1 MPNGAI
7 VDAQG
12 NITSVAGPEAQAPA
26 TPEAAPAQT
35 RPKVGDAIE
44 TPEDQQ
50 AIRDAL
56 VPQPTPQNA
65 APLPDDTTPQQA
77 FLAFEN
83 TLAGKRFTTP
93 LGDTVS
99 FNEGHFGRVT
109 CAGTPEGKDNPSK
122 RKGFIAGYPSAQAAR
137 QALREGKVTAD
148 QIQGY
153 QPGRAALIPL
163 IPDLLQRPQYIIEK
177 EGAQHFVKQ
186 YDIGNGRT
194 LLAVLRK
201 FGDDLRIISFHP
213 MQIRG
218 SQLKNGRILFA
229 EDTAN
234 LQWSAGTSE
243 TGMPP
248 PEDTSIPQLD
258 PTVNSA
264 QPPAGEATQAQE
276 GARPEGAVPS
286 GAGDPL
292 ASSRQEPLAVLNL
305 YELLHRADVRVHNVP
320 LGALRVNYR
329 IPQFKGDADPVTG
342 EVAGR
347 ELQGEYQS
355 VPAKPIVVIQWNDGT
370 MEVATGRH
378 RLGLARRNGLE
389 TIPANV
395 IKESEGWTPE
405 SAGLLDAIDNV
416 LDEKGA
422 IQDYLKL
429 FRNAGI
435 DRATAQAKGLLARPL
450 GRQAFEIAENASDD
464 LYAIVM
470 DKDRWVTADV
480 AAAICREAPRPLGSY
495 AESVQRAVARQVMD
509 RRMGADDAAI
519 LARDLMHRRAQSDQ
533 ARTILQ
539 DDLFGADDTALLIMA
554 EQAAYAADK
563 RRAATKDLQR
573 VNAALQ
579 KGDALSLKGDF
590 AKRMGITDPKD
601 VSQLQAA
608 ADRLRQTIADWERYY
623 LNPALSAEAN
633 AKAREILGLEALPV
647 LTQSG
652 DVQTAA
658 EAGVDVRAQESGGE
672 ASDDLT
678 DSLFSPTAPEAES
691 PASTVAPNGAPP
703 ASPESPES
711 PVPPG
716 VSLASPA
723 ADGKL
728 TAEEA
733 SAAKRWASDLRV
745 RINLNGLTPEQCNG
759 YGYKPSTPRKVTK
772 LKGELDDHL
781 QDVLRHDENG
791 QTLTTT
797 INTGRNAKK
806 LAGNKPSEIAAA
818 HQYAVDNRE
827 ALYRDAKVIVQH
839 LDKDVV
845 KRDGNEDGKPKEIPQ
860 KHFIRLFTPFVHGDS
875 LYLAILSQRAK
886 THDAP
891 GLHSAEVLTVIN
903 AESIPDFTSRTIH
916 IAQGDE
922 RSGLSGTLTASDNT
936 VSQIEEIVKRALA
949 NTEDPPSILYKGK
962 VDYTFKNP
970 KDIKPTHLDGAPY
983 SVEEISKDIV
993 ASLDAFVK
1001 RVDAIAK
1008 HRLQPGQE
1016 LGTYTLANA
1025 PIHVA
1030 LQEGRAIVTGLANIP
1045 QNQVADVLTALDA
1058 QLGPT
1063 LPIVP
1068 SDRPAP
1074 LVQNLIQARNAQAEA
1089 HLIQTALDKSVPILA
1104 KHKGFSFR
1112 FANGNY
1118 ILTFPADNPRT
1129 YQENA
1134 AIVKAVKAL
1143 LPEGTPLT
1151 LENTKSRMLQA
1162 LAAQT
1167 STPSA
1172 PAGRPEGAPTNQQ
1185 ISKSANQP
1193 LGIEDAAIPDTP
1205 QAQRDAVRNLHQ
1217 GRGTWLK
1224 APNGK
1229 RTKLPQKLW
1238 IDVRTPNFKR
1248 FFGDW
1253 ENHPETIHPK
1263 LLDENGE
1270 PRVFWHN
1277 SPAAGIRVFD
1287 PTRSRAAMD
1296 IQGTYF
1302 SPDKGDAAG
1311 YGRHAYPVFI
1321 ALKHPAD
1328 RATAYAGF
1336 TPGSTAD
1343 AGAIRAQEL
1352 RDQGYDGVIVEDGD
1366 APSGIAEI
1374 IVLDPNAIKSAGRNA
1389 GAYDPSTPDIL
1400 ANPAPES
1407 QGRGAAPHQSD
1418 NQPISPGAQSAIL
1431 PRPSANQ
1438 PAAGGSAASR
1448 TIVPPER
1455 IVGGVRV
1462 LTTSVYPM
1470 RGQVVGRLGPLG
1482 GTDGSPART
1491 FGRKSLTTFDLALL
1505 YRDLTGGELPQ
1516 VVTNRAHMGKALGRY
1531 YVGQNKIRI
1540 AAQIFGLIDES
1551 DIRALHDTLAKRGFF
1566 LHERPEWAATKTKKQ
1581 LQAQAEVSEKA
1592 LERELQKL
1600 LKRRIRS
1607 GAEPGLPAP
1616 KVLAHE
1622 LWHLIDDQ
1630 DGGLVGR
1637 GNLVG
1642 HLAALKRYTAEAFPV
1657 AGFAGNTELKAE
1669 AKAFITWWRGIG
1681 RDEPYFD
1688 QPEEM
1693 YAEIGAAYFC
1703 APSVLQERAPNCFA
1717 AWDHAIQNHPRAAKA
1732 YADAVAYIANG
1743 SRPDLIHKTL
1753 GETWGREHDQAL
1765 RRLNQAVQGFDNS
1778 LTAWRRRIIA
1788 ALWDDR
1794 GPALDLVRKAY
1805 KERLAEIQEVRRKG
1819 GASDLALK
1827 LQERRLKAL
1836 LDKVRLSHVLY
1847 RRKGPNNAR
1856 LYLADVKGE
1865 FLERLTD
1872 IDPNPDIAR
1881 CQVELYATYHRIIE
1895 LGGRAA
1901 AYGVDPVQA
1910 RGQLAQMVKD
1920 LGIDKFRMVVRAW
1933 NIFRALYERDVIERP
1948 ATTELLGKDFV
1959 DLMRKNT
1966 HYVTTKHT
1974 VTPER
1979 LQALL
1984 DGLEH
1989 GKGGALELAAEQLIK
2004 RSGEDTD
2011 VGNFLKEYK
2020 GSLDPTKNPLLETI
2034 KTAVSIIT
2042 LAERNQTVLDWV
2054 RALRALRSDEVQ
2066 ERPYAQRVRNDRVG
2080 YVEFY
2085 ENGER
2090 KVLIVPRSV
2099 AAGFERVDSTW
2110 LTAITHTTRVINAA
2124 ITTNNY
2130 GFIPFAQMRDL
2141 SSAVYNT
2148 PGLHRWTAHWLFP
2161 ALGDLA
2167 ALGAQFVP
2175 PAALRALAEH
2185 PLGKLLINKN
2195 TIEYWASYGNRA
2207 ARLIHSGDFQGELER
2222 ARQDRLAGNEA
2233 SARDREFIVQMARQ
2247 ALRDGILLS
2256 MVQLR
2261 KQDYN
2266 ESEWRTLFARYN
2278 LDFDD
2283 IPANESLLLKGAK
2296 LPARAIAAYWNGAGA
2311 LSELASATVKLAA
2324 YCYLH
2329 QDALRPGAITPDG
2342 RPTDG
2347 AWGGAPPTRQASN
2360 PPNLQTSGGGKAAAS
2375 PLTASIPQIA
2385 EIHPP
2390 SGTLP
2395 RHRFRRLRPRRAGA
2409 RLRPG
2414 AGQPPPPGIRPRQ
2427 SLRRHWRQTPHA
2439 PRAQRRRTRNRKG
2452 LQRLRRRLV
2461 ANRRPH
2467 RRHPRPPRHPHLH
2480 PGHPSHPTRTPP
2492 RRRHRTRQK
2501 VQHGPRRRRIPRPQT
2516 LHPNA
2521 KRRHRRGHPRPPT
2534 HARGQERPRRTQTL
2548 RNPPHP

>member
-1 MPNGAI
+1 MP
-7 VDAQG
+7 
-12 NITSVAGPEAQAPA
+12 
-26 TPEAAPAQT
+26 
-35 RPKVGDAIE
+35 
-44 TPEDQQ
+44 
-50 AIRDAL
+50 
-56 VPQPTPQNA
+56 
-65 APLPDDTTPQQA
+65 A
-77 FLAFEN
+77 F
-83 TLAGKRFTTP
+83 
-93 LGDTVS
+93 
-99 FNEGHFGRVT
+99 
-109 CAGTPEGKDNPSK
+109 
-122 RKGFIAGYPSAQAAR
+122 
-137 QALREGKVTAD
+137 
-148 QIQGY
+148 
-153 QPGRAALIPL
+153 
-163 IPDLLQRPQYIIEK
+163 
-177 EGAQHFVKQ
+177 
-186 YDIGNGRT
+186 
-194 LLAVLRK
+194 
-201 FGDDLRIISFHP
+201 
-213 MQIRG
+213 
-218 SQLKNGRILFA
+218 
-229 EDTAN
+229 
-234 LQWSAGTSE
+234 
-243 TGMPP
+243 
-248 PEDTSIPQLD
+248 
-258 PTVNSA
+258 
-264 QPPAGEATQAQE
+264 
-276 GARPEGAVPS
+276 
-286 GAGDPL
+286 
-292 ASSRQEPLAVLNL
+292 
-305 YELLHRADVRVHNVP
+305 
-320 LGALRVNYR
+320 
-329 IPQFKGDADPVTG
+329 
-342 EVAGR
+342 
-347 ELQGEYQS
+347 
-355 VPAKPIVVIQWNDGT
+355 
-370 MEVATGRH
+370 
-378 RLGLARRNGLE
+378 
-389 TIPANV
+389 
-395 IKESEGWTPE
+395 
-405 SAGLLDAIDNV
+405 
-416 LDEKGA
+416 
-422 IQDYLKL
+422 
-429 FRNAGI
+429 
-435 DRATAQAKGLLARPL
+435 
-450 GRQAFEIAENASDD
+450 
-464 LYAIVM
+464 
-470 DKDRWVTADV
+470 
-480 AAAICREAPRPLGSY
+480 
-495 AESVQRAVARQVMD
+495 
-509 RRMGADDAAI
+509 
-519 LARDLMHRRAQSDQ
+519 
-533 ARTILQ
+533 
-539 DDLFGADDTALLIMA
+539 LIMA

-601 VSQLQAA
+601 ITQLQAA
-608 ADRLRQTIADWERYY
+608 ADRLRKTIADWEHYY
-623 LNPALSAEAN
+623 LDPALSAEAN

-647 LTQSG
+647 LTESG
-652 DVQTAA
+652 NVQTAA

-672 ASDDLT
+672 AADDLT
-678 DSLFSPTAPEAES
+678 DSLFSPTASDDGASLGSPTTPGGEA
-691 PASTVAPNGAPP
+691 AQ
-703 ASPESPES
+703 
-711 PVPPG
+711 
-716 VSLASPA
+716 PA
-723 ADGKL
+723 AVKQSKR
-728 TAEEA
+728 EA
-733 SAAKRWASDLRV
+733 REAQRARMVTTHDLG
-745 RINLNGLTPEQCNG
+745 LGGLTDEESNG
-759 YGYKPSTPRKVTK
+759 PDFTPLAEGENFDSIRTAVDTMR
-772 LKGELDDHL
+772 KGETSVS
-781 QDVLRHDENG
+781 DVFGIRYKVKS
-791 QTLTTT
+791 
-797 INTGRNAKK
+797 GRD
-806 LAGNKPSEIAAA
+806 AGKTANYTKEGEDARA
-818 HQYAVDNRE
+818 HQYAAKNVIQLAKRAGVAVRQDNYKPNSPNKTYVRLFAPYFFENRLYIAVIAQYEADVNGVHAVE
-827 ALYRDAKVIVQH
+827 ALDVIRADVNPEVISRDPLAGLAPTGTQSA
-839 LDKDVV
+839 LDTIS
-845 KRDGNEDGKPKEIPQ
+845 IPQ
-860 KHFIRLFTPFVHGDS
+860 KGLTVNELSLESIQRVIDNPKKGGNQRPRLLDPDGNGGLTETPCSAQDVAGRILTDIDAFVR
-875 LYLAILSQRAK
+875 RAK
-886 THDAP
+886 T
-891 GLHSAEVLTVIN
+891 
-903 AESIPDFTSRTIH
+903 
-916 IAQGDE
+916 
-922 RSGLSGTLTASDNT
+922 
-936 VSQIEEIVKRALA
+936 
-949 NTEDPPSILYKGK
+949 
-962 VDYTFKNP
+962 
-970 KDIKPTHLDGAPY
+970 
-983 SVEEISKDIV
+983 
-993 ASLDAFVK
+993 
-1001 RVDAIAK
+1001 IAK
-1008 HRLQPGQE
+1008 HRMEPGQE

-1045 QNQVADVLTALDA
+1045 QSQVADVLTALDA

-1063 LPIVP
+1063 LPILT
-1068 SDRPAP
+1068 SDNPAP
-1074 LVQNLIQARNAQAEA
+1074 LVQNLIQARNSRAEA
-1089 HLIQTALDKSVPILA
+1089 HTLRTALDTGAVKLARGPKGIRVEGVQAPSAKDVFTMDDAQIDALAALGDKVDANPAWINAPWENPALGQIVRKAQAARERRKADTDPHWYRALPWERKAQRAVTQNRSRMGRGTDNIKTPERQALRRDIAQKLYNGGSAQKGRQLFIVMGLPGSGKSSAVVKNLKAEVGDLVEVDADEA
-1104 KHKGFSFR
+1104 KTFLPEFNGGKNADMVHAESGLIAEYFLLR
-1112 FANGNY
+1112 DLCFANGDNVVFPTVGKNAQKLEHLILESKSHGYSVYLYNVRIPVAESAYRALRRFVETGRFVPPDY
-1118 ILTFPADNPRT
+1118 IVDGVGTKPDETFAILKNRKDLIDGYADLSNDVPFGSRP
-1129 YQENA
+1129 Q
-1134 AIVKAVKAL
+1134 
-1143 LPEGTPLT
+1143 T
-1151 LENTKSRMLQA
+1151 LE
-1162 LAAQT
+1162 T
-1167 STPSA
+1167 SDRP
-1172 PAGRPEGAPTNQQ
+1172 PAG
-1185 ISKSANQP
+1185 
-1193 LGIEDAAIPDTP
+1193 LGQRGLSVHVGPGQGVPD
-1205 QAQRDAVRNLHQ
+1205 Q
-1217 GRGTWLK
+1217 
-1224 APNGK
+1224 
-1229 RTKLPQKLW
+1229 
-1238 IDVRTPNFKR
+1238 
-1248 FFGDW
+1248 
-1253 ENHPETIHPK
+1253 
-1263 LLDENGE
+1263 
-1270 PRVFWHN
+1270 
-1277 SPAAGIRVFD
+1277 AAG
-1287 PTRSRAAMD
+1287 
-1296 IQGTYF
+1296 
-1302 SPDKGDAAG
+1302 
-1311 YGRHAYPVFI
+1311 
-1321 ALKHPAD
+1321 
-1328 RATAYAGF
+1328 
-1336 TPGSTAD
+1336 
-1343 AGAIRAQEL
+1343 AGA
-1352 RDQGYDGVIVEDGD
+1352 DGQG
-1366 APSGIAEI
+1366 SG
-1374 IVLDPNAIKSAGRNA
+1374 GRN
-1389 GAYDPSTPDIL
+1389 GVVTL
-1400 ANPAPES
+1400 ANPAPEA
-1407 QGRGAAPHQSD
+1407 QGRGEAPHQES
-1418 NQPISPGAQSAIL
+1418 QASKPPSLQTSAGAGA
-1431 PRPSANQ
+1431 
-1438 PAAGGSAASR
+1438 R

-1482 GTDGSPART
+1482 GADGSPARA
-1491 FGRKSLTTFDLALL
+1491 FGRKPLTTFDLALL
-1505 YRDLTGGELPQ
+1505 YRDLTGGELPT
-1516 VVTNRAHMGKALGRY
+1516 VVHNRAQMGKALGRY

-1881 CQVELYATYHRIIE
+1881 YQVELYATYHRIIE

-1910 RGQLAQMVKD
+1910 RGQLANLHKT
-1920 LGIDKFRMVVRAW
+1920 LGQDTFRKVVRAW

-1959 DLMRKNT
+1959 ELMRKNT

-2124 ITTNNY
+2124 LTTNNY

-2167 ALGAQFVP
+2167 ALGTQFVP
-2175 PAALRALAEH
+2175 PHALRALAEH

-2222 ARQDRLAGNEA
+2222 ARQDRLNGNEA

-2329 QDALRPGAITPDG
+2329 QDALRPGAIALDN
-2342 RPTDG
+2342 RPAPSLSSHAASRIADG
-2347 AWGGAPPTRQASN
+2347 AAPASPSLSPAQRRANAFRAAVLAGDPTFDIRGYLMTYFEWLTGPFLNARLKGAFRIFQSIADDAPRSRRLDGKRPSSTKLGHTAEYAAKLAAKLTSRKLFWFVTSGAAATAVLELYRYLTDNPQATPQDMDGTPLGNLHGTLDWIARANRNISSYFLQNYNNCPLATFGDVTLHIAVPIADEEKIPIRLFDALINATSPDWSPNPATGPADVAAEVFSTVANSPESRGTVIGLAAPLTPWIFQSNPYDPFRQTNLLTDEEFAARWTNPAAIQTASGRLIDSTPLALILKSTPNTTPERQASLN
-2360 PPNLQTSGGGKAAAS
+2360 QSGWLGDFHD
-2375 PLTASIPQIA
+2375 TI
-2385 EIHPP
+2385 
-2390 SGTLP
+2390 
-2395 RHRFRRLRPRRAGA
+2395 
-2409 RLRPG
+2409 
-2414 AGQPPPPGIRPRQ
+2414 
-2427 SLRRHWRQTPHA
+2427 
-2439 PRAQRRRTRNRKG
+2439 
-2452 LQRLRRRLV
+2452 
-2461 ANRRPH
+2461 
-2467 RRHPRPPRHPHLH
+2467 
-2480 PGHPSHPTRTPP
+2480 TRTPIISNVAGRFLRVSVGGETD
-2492 RRRHRTRQK
+2492 RRRKRVQLDQQEILKVRLLAKQNAAKYAQGEQPDEPDIDPVYAPDYIKAYIDALQDQPSPATIPQARLQEIRSTLNIRDPRLRQ
-2501 VQHGPRRRRIPRPQT
+2501 Q
-2516 LHPNA
+2516 N
-2521 KRRHRRGHPRPPT
+2521 
-2534 HARGQERPRRTQTL
+2534 L
-2548 RNPPHP
+2548 RSLQSTP

>member
-1 MPNGAI
+1 MPNGVI

-12 NITSVAGPEAQAPA
+12 NITSVAGPAAQTPATQPAATETAPA
-26 TPEAAPAQT
+26 AQPTGEAAPAAQT
-35 RPKVGDAIE
+35 
-44 TPEDQQ
+44 
-50 AIRDAL
+50 
-56 VPQPTPQNA
+56 PTTV
-65 APLPDDTTPQQA
+65 AP
-77 FLAFEN
+77 
-83 TLAGKRFTTP
+83 
-93 LGDTVS
+93 
-99 FNEGHFGRVT
+99 
-109 CAGTPEGKDNPSK
+109 AGTPPESESPAQSGVRQHAPNLPQSAESAVPQSGNPD
-122 RKGFIAGYPSAQAAR
+122 
-137 QALREGKVTAD
+137 TA
-148 QIQGY
+148 
-153 QPGRAALIPL
+153 
-163 IPDLLQRPQYIIEK
+163 
-177 EGAQHFVKQ
+177 
-186 YDIGNGRT
+186 
-194 LLAVLRK
+194 LAV
-201 FGDDLRIISFHP
+201 F
-213 MQIRG
+213 
-218 SQLKNGRILFA
+218 
-229 EDTAN
+229 
-234 LQWSAGTSE
+234 
-243 TGMPP
+243 
-248 PEDTSIPQLD
+248 
-258 PTVNSA
+258 
-264 QPPAGEATQAQE
+264 
-276 GARPEGAVPS
+276 
-286 GAGDPL
+286 
-292 ASSRQEPLAVLNL
+292 NL
-305 YELLHRADVRVHNVP
+305 YELLKRADVRVHNVP
-320 LGALRVNYR
+320 LGALRVNFR

-533 ARTILQ
+533 ARTIMQ

-601 VSQLQAA
+601 ITQLQAA
-608 ADRLRQTIADWERYY
+608 ADRLRKTIADWEHYY
-623 LNPALSAEAN
+623 LDPALSAEAN

-652 DVQTAA
+652 NVQTAA
-658 EAGVDVRAQESGGE
+658 EAGVSARTQEAQPATSDP
-672 ASDDLT
+672 AQDDLT
-678 DSLFSPTAPEAES
+678 DSLFSPTAPDAA
-691 PASTVAPNGAPP
+691 PDAAPVARQGAPFSVLR
-703 ASPESPES
+703 SPEGGEAAS
-711 PVPPG
+711 
-716 VSLASPA
+716 SLASP
-723 ADGKL
+723 
-728 TAEEA
+728 TAPA
-733 SAAKRWASDLRV
+733 SADPAREIRQEIARAQVALDTQGVPDNCL
-745 RINLNGLTPEQCNG
+745 NG
-759 YGYKPSTPRKVTK
+759 YGYTHSALPIDKKAQRKR
-772 LKGELDDHL
+772 LEARLDQPMRNDWMGETH
-781 QDVLRHDENG
+781 G
-791 QTLTTT
+791 TTT
-797 INTGRNAKK
+797 IRSSKNAEKIPVWKK
-806 LAGNKPSEIAAA
+806 MEDPEAHKYAA
-818 HQYAVDNRE
+818 DNID
-827 ALYRDAKVIVQH
+827 ALWRDARVAVRHI
-839 LDKDVV
+839 DKDVV
-845 KRDGNEDGKPKEIPQ
+845 KNAKGKNAKDKNTTPKEVPQ
-860 KHFIRLFTPFVHGDS
+860 KHFLRAYTPFVHKGK
-875 LYLAILSQRAK
+875 LYVAVMSKRDVD
-886 THDAP
+886 HDAP
-891 GLHSAEVLTVIN
+891 GVHSIEVDAVID
-903 AESIPDFTSRTIH
+903 ADRVPDFISRPI
-916 IAQGDE
+916 Q
-922 RSGLSGTLTASDNT
+922 SQSDNVVAFTSETQSAPIDT
-936 VSQIEEIVKRALA
+936 VANPEEKVK
-949 NTEDPPSILYKGK
+949 PPSALTNDLL
-962 VDYTFKNP
+962 DYQLGNVKDTQP
-970 KDIKPTHLDGAPY
+970 KHLDGSPY
-983 SVEEISKDIV
+983 TRDELAADILASVQR
-993 ASLDAFVK
+993 FVK

-1008 HRLQPGQE
+1008 HRMEPGQE

-1030 LQEGRAIVTGLANIP
+1030 LQEGRALVTGLANIP
-1045 QNQVADVLTALDA
+1045 QGQVADVLTALDA

-1068 SDRPAP
+1068 SDNPAP

-1089 HLIQTALDKSVPILA
+1089 HT
-1104 KHKGFSFR
+1104 
-1112 FANGNY
+1112 
-1118 ILTFPADNPRT
+1118 
-1129 YQENA
+1129 
-1134 AIVKAVKAL
+1134 
-1143 LPEGTPLT
+1143 
-1151 LENTKSRMLQA
+1151 
-1162 LAAQT
+1162 
-1167 STPSA
+1167 
-1172 PAGRPEGAPTNQQ
+1172 
-1185 ISKSANQP
+1185 
-1193 LGIEDAAIPDTP
+1193 
-1205 QAQRDAVRNLHQ
+1205 
-1217 GRGTWLK
+1217 
-1224 APNGK
+1224 
-1229 RTKLPQKLW
+1229 
-1238 IDVRTPNFKR
+1238 
-1248 FFGDW
+1248 
-1253 ENHPETIHPK
+1253 
-1263 LLDENGE
+1263 
-1270 PRVFWHN
+1270 
-1277 SPAAGIRVFD
+1277 
-1287 PTRSRAAMD
+1287 
-1296 IQGTYF
+1296 
-1302 SPDKGDAAG
+1302 
-1311 YGRHAYPVFI
+1311 
-1321 ALKHPAD
+1321 
-1328 RATAYAGF
+1328 
-1336 TPGSTAD
+1336 
-1343 AGAIRAQEL
+1343 
-1352 RDQGYDGVIVEDGD
+1352 
-1366 APSGIAEI
+1366 
-1374 IVLDPNAIKSAGRNA
+1374 
-1389 GAYDPSTPDIL
+1389 L

-1407 QGRGAAPHQSD
+1407 QASNP
-1418 NQPISPGAQSAIL
+1418 
-1431 PRPSANQ
+1431 PSLQ
-1438 PAAGGSAASR
+1438 TSAAGGSAASR

-1482 GTDGSPART
+1482 GADGSPARA
-1491 FGRKSLTTFDLALL
+1491 FGRKPLTTFDLALL
-1505 YRDLTGGELPQ
+1505 YRDLTGGELPT
-1516 VVTNRAHMGKALGRY
+1516 VVHNRAQMGKALGRY

-1717 AWDHAIQNHPRAAKA
+1717 AWDRAIRNHPRAAKA

-1910 RGQLAQMVKD
+1910 RNQLARMVKD
-1920 LGIDKFRMVVRAW
+1920 LGVDKFRMVVRAW

-1948 ATTELLGKDFV
+1948 STTELLGKDFV

-1984 DGLEH
+1984 DG
-1989 GKGGALELAAEQLIK
+1989 
-2004 RSGEDTD
+2004 
-2011 VGNFLKEYK
+2011 
-2020 GSLDPTKNPLLETI
+2020 
-2034 KTAVSIIT
+2034 
-2042 LAERNQTVLDWV
+2042 
-2054 RALRALRSDEVQ
+2054 
-2066 ERPYAQRVRNDRVG
+2066 
-2080 YVEFY
+2080 
-2085 ENGER
+2085 
-2090 KVLIVPRSV
+2090 
-2099 AAGFERVDSTW
+2099 
-2110 LTAITHTTRVINAA
+2110 
-2124 ITTNNY
+2124 
-2130 GFIPFAQMRDL
+2130 
-2141 SSAVYNT
+2141 
-2148 PGLHRWTAHWLFP
+2148 
-2161 ALGDLA
+2161 
-2167 ALGAQFVP
+2167 
-2175 PAALRALAEH
+2175 
-2185 PLGKLLINKN
+2185 
-2195 TIEYWASYGNRA
+2195 
-2207 ARLIHSGDFQGELER
+2207 
-2222 ARQDRLAGNEA
+2222 
-2233 SARDREFIVQMARQ
+2233 
-2247 ALRDGILLS
+2247 ILLS

-2261 KQDYN
+2261 KLDYN

-2283 IPANESLLLKGAK
+2283 IPASESRLAKIAK
-2296 LPARAIAAYWNGAGA
+2296 LPIRAAAAYWNGAGA

-2329 QDALRPGAITPDG
+2329 QDALRPGAIAAIRALETALYAPTPTPDF
-2342 RPTDG
+2342 D
-2347 AWGGAPPTRQASN
+2347 SI
-2360 PPNLQTSGGGKAAAS
+2360 KARAAS
-2375 PLTASIPQIA
+2375 SLT
-2385 EIHPP
+2385 
-2390 SGTLP
+2390 
-2395 RHRFRRLRPRRAGA
+2395 RFHGSRATEAYSSSDISSLKSLEPALRGFER
-2409 RLRPG
+2409 
-2414 AGQPPPPGIRPRQ
+2414 
-2427 SLRRHWRQTPHA
+2427 
-2439 PRAQRRRTRNRKG
+2439 
-2452 LQRLRRRLV
+2452 
-2461 ANRRPH
+2461 
-2467 RRHPRPPRHPHLH
+2467 
-2480 PGHPSHPTRTPP
+2480 HPTRLANEK
-2492 RRRHRTRQK
+2492 RHSQSSFHPNQYHNPHPK
-2501 VQHGPRRRRIPRPQT
+2501 SSPQT
-2516 LHPNA
+2516 
-2521 KRRHRRGHPRPPT
+2521 
-2534 HARGQERPRRTQTL
+2534 
-2548 RNPPHP
+2548 

>member
-1 MPNGAI
+1 MPNGVI

-26 TPEAAPAQT
+26 TQPAATETAPA
-35 RPKVGDAIE
+35 A
-44 TPEDQQ
+44 
-50 AIRDAL
+50 
-56 VPQPTPQNA
+56 QPTGEV
-65 APLPDDTTPQQA
+65 APSQTP
-77 FLAFEN
+77 
-83 TLAGKRFTTP
+83 TP
-93 LGDTVS
+93 VAP
-99 FNEGHFGRVT
+99 
-109 CAGTPEGKDNPSK
+109 AGTPPESESPAQSGVRQHAPNLPQSAESAVPQSGNP
-122 RKGFIAGYPSAQAAR
+122 
-137 QALREGKVTAD
+137 
-148 QIQGY
+148 
-153 QPGRAALIPL
+153 
-163 IPDLLQRPQYIIEK
+163 
-177 EGAQHFVKQ
+177 
-186 YDIGNGRT
+186 
-194 LLAVLRK
+194 
-201 FGDDLRIISFHP
+201 
-213 MQIRG
+213 
-218 SQLKNGRILFA
+218 
-229 EDTAN
+229 DTA
-234 LQWSAGTSE
+234 
-243 TGMPP
+243 
-248 PEDTSIPQLD
+248 
-258 PTVNSA
+258 
-264 QPPAGEATQAQE
+264 
-276 GARPEGAVPS
+276 
-286 GAGDPL
+286 
-292 ASSRQEPLAVLNL
+292 LAVLNL
-305 YELLHRADVRVHNVP
+305 YELLRRADAKVHNVP
-320 LGALRVNYR
+320 LGALRVNFR
-329 IPQFKGDADPVTG
+329 IPQFKGDADPNTG
-342 EVAGR
+342 EVAGH
-347 ELQGEYQS
+347 ELQGEYQRI
-355 VPAKPIVVIQWNDGT
+355 PAKPIVVIQWRDGT

-378 RLGLARRNGLE
+378 RLGLARHNGLE
-389 TIPANV
+389 TIPANI

-405 SAGLLDAIDNV
+405 AAGLLDAIDNV

-435 DRATAQAKGLLARPL
+435 DRATAQAKGLLARTL

-470 DKDRWVTADV
+470 GKDRWVTADV
-480 AAAICREAPRPLGSY
+480 AAAICREAPRSLGSY

-573 VNAALQ
+573 INAALQ

-590 AKRMGITDPKD
+590 AKRHGITDPK
-601 VSQLQAA
+601 SAAQLQAA
-608 ADRLRQTIADWERYY
+608 ADRLRQTIAAWEHYY
-623 LNPALSAEAN
+623 LDPALSAEAN

-647 LTQSG
+647 LTESG
-652 DVQTAA
+652 NVQTAA
-658 EAGVDVRAQESGGE
+658 EAGVDVRPQTPAAEPQ
-672 ASDDLT
+672 DDLT
-678 DSLFSPTAPEAES
+678 DSLFSPTAPDDGASLGSPTTPGGEA
-691 PASTVAPNGAPP
+691 AQ
-703 ASPESPES
+703 
-711 PVPPG
+711 
-716 VSLASPA
+716 PA
-723 ADGKL
+723 AVKQSNR
-728 TAEEA
+728 EA
-733 SAAKRWASDLRV
+733 REAQRARMVTTHDLG
-745 RINLNGLTPEQCNG
+745 LGGLTDEESNG
-759 YGYKPSTPRKVTK
+759 PDFTPLAEGENFDSIRTAVDTMR
-772 LKGELDDHL
+772 KGETSVS
-781 QDVLRHDENG
+781 DVFGIRYKVKS
-791 QTLTTT
+791 
-797 INTGRNAKK
+797 GRD
-806 LAGNKPSEIAAA
+806 AGKTANYTKEGEDARA
-818 HQYAVDNRE
+818 HQYAAKNVIQLAKRAGVAVRQDNYKPNSPNKTYVRLFAPYFFENRLYIAVIAQYEADVNGVHAVE
-827 ALYRDAKVIVQH
+827 ALDVIRADVNPEVISRDPLAGLAPTGTQSA
-839 LDKDVV
+839 LDTIS
-845 KRDGNEDGKPKEIPQ
+845 IPQ
-860 KHFIRLFTPFVHGDS
+860 KGLTVNELSLESIQRVIDNPKKGGNQRPRLLDPDGNGGLTETPCTAQDVAGRILTDIDAFVR
-875 LYLAILSQRAK
+875 RAK
-886 THDAP
+886 T
-891 GLHSAEVLTVIN
+891 
-903 AESIPDFTSRTIH
+903 
-916 IAQGDE
+916 
-922 RSGLSGTLTASDNT
+922 
-936 VSQIEEIVKRALA
+936 
-949 NTEDPPSILYKGK
+949 
-962 VDYTFKNP
+962 
-970 KDIKPTHLDGAPY
+970 
-983 SVEEISKDIV
+983 
-993 ASLDAFVK
+993 
-1001 RVDAIAK
+1001 IAK
-1008 HRLQPGQE
+1008 HRMQPGQE

-1030 LQEGRAIVTGLANIP
+1030 LQEGRAVVTGLAKIP
-1045 QNQVADVLTALDA
+1045 QSQVADVLTALDA

-1063 LPIVP
+1063 LPILT
-1068 SDRPAP
+1068 SDNPAP

-1089 HLIQTALDKSVPILA
+1089 HT
-1104 KHKGFSFR
+1104 
-1112 FANGNY
+1112 
-1118 ILTFPADNPRT
+1118 
-1129 YQENA
+1129 
-1134 AIVKAVKAL
+1134 
-1143 LPEGTPLT
+1143 
-1151 LENTKSRMLQA
+1151 
-1162 LAAQT
+1162 
-1167 STPSA
+1167 
-1172 PAGRPEGAPTNQQ
+1172 
-1185 ISKSANQP
+1185 
-1193 LGIEDAAIPDTP
+1193 
-1205 QAQRDAVRNLHQ
+1205 
-1217 GRGTWLK
+1217 
-1224 APNGK
+1224 
-1229 RTKLPQKLW
+1229 
-1238 IDVRTPNFKR
+1238 
-1248 FFGDW
+1248 
-1253 ENHPETIHPK
+1253 
-1263 LLDENGE
+1263 
-1270 PRVFWHN
+1270 
-1277 SPAAGIRVFD
+1277 
-1287 PTRSRAAMD
+1287 
-1296 IQGTYF
+1296 
-1302 SPDKGDAAG
+1302 
-1311 YGRHAYPVFI
+1311 
-1321 ALKHPAD
+1321 
-1328 RATAYAGF
+1328 
-1336 TPGSTAD
+1336 
-1343 AGAIRAQEL
+1343 
-1352 RDQGYDGVIVEDGD
+1352 
-1366 APSGIAEI
+1366 
-1374 IVLDPNAIKSAGRNA
+1374 
-1389 GAYDPSTPDIL
+1389 L

-1407 QGRGAAPHQSD
+1407 QASNP
-1418 NQPISPGAQSAIL
+1418 
-1431 PRPSANQ
+1431 PSLQ
-1438 PAAGGSAASR
+1438 TSAAGGSAASR

-1462 LTTSVYPM
+1462 LTTRVYPM
-1470 RGQVVGRLGPLG
+1470 NGQIVGRLGPLG

-1581 LQAQAEVSEKA
+1581 LQAQQEVSEKA

-1642 HLAALKRYTAEAFPV
+1642 HLAALKRYTADAFPV

-1681 RDEPYFD
+1681 ADEPYFD
-1688 QPEEM
+1688 KPEEM

-1703 APSVLQERAPNCFA
+1703 APTVLQERAPNCFA

-1732 YADAVAYIANG
+1732 YDDACAYIAG
-1743 SRPDLIHKTL
+1743 GGRPDLIHKTL
-1753 GETWGREHDQAL
+1753 GETWGREHDRAL
-1765 RRLNQAVQGFDNS
+1765 RELNRAVQGFDNS
-1778 LTAWRRRIIA
+1778 ITAWKRRIVA

-1827 LQERRLKAL
+1827 RQERRLRAI
-1836 LDKVRLSHVLY
+1836 LDKTRLSHVLY

-1881 CQVELYATYHRIIE
+1881 MQVERYAHYHRVIE
-1895 LGGRAA
+1895 LGGRAT
-1901 AYGVDPVQA
+1901 AYGLDPVQA
-1910 RGQLAQMVKD
+1910 RNQLAQMVKD
-1920 LGIDKFRMVVRAW
+1920 LGVDKFRMVVRAW

-2011 VGNFLKEYK
+2011 VGNFLREYK

-2124 ITTNNY
+2124 LTTNNY

-2148 PGLHRWTAHWLFP
+2148 PGLHRWTPHWALP
-2161 ALGDLA
+2161 ILGDLA

-2175 PAALRALAEH
+2175 PHALRALAEH
-2185 PLGKLLINKN
+2185 PLGKLLLNEN

-2233 SARDREFIVQMARQ
+2233 KARDREFIVQMARQ

-2261 KQDYN
+2261 KLDYN

-2283 IPANESLLLKGAK
+2283 VPASESRLAK
-2296 LPARAIAAYWNGAGA
+2296 IAKHPLRAAAAYWNGAGA

-2329 QDALRPGAITPDG
+2329 QDALRPGAITAIRALETALYAPTPTPDFDSIKARASSSLTRFHGSRATEAYSSSDISSLKSLEPALQRAYPPSVDSNATPRDSQTKNAIANPLFTQPNTTTRTQSQARRLDSHATGG
-2342 RPTDG
+2342 RPAGAPSYWFYLSYWSYRVAWRVPVRHVRRTCHRGCRGCPPPAG
-2347 AWGGAPPTRQASN
+2347 AWGGAPHPSIL
-2360 PPNLQTSGGGKAAAS
+2360 PFPS
-2375 PLTASIPQIA
+2375 PLFFSIPSLFLFLFF
-2385 EIHPP
+2385 P
-2390 SGTLP
+2390 
-2395 RHRFRRLRPRRAGA
+2395 LRSFCVFAGNV
-2409 RLRPG
+2409 LRQEPC
-2414 AGQPPPPGIRPRQ
+2414 
-2427 SLRRHWRQTPHA
+2427 
-2439 PRAQRRRTRNRKG
+2439 
-2452 LQRLRRRLV
+2452 
-2461 ANRRPH
+2461 
-2467 RRHPRPPRHPHLH
+2467 
-2480 PGHPSHPTRTPP
+2480 
-2492 RRRHRTRQK
+2492 
-2501 VQHGPRRRRIPRPQT
+2501 RRRRR
-2516 LHPNA
+2516 
-2521 KRRHRRGHPRPPT
+2521 RRGKS
-2534 HARGQERPRRTQTL
+2534 ARSGR
-2548 RNPPHP
+2548 